1 MDYASRMSENTIE
14 YDRKY
19 YIYIFIIFVSVAQ
32 KEFFTQQM
40 DSKTI

>member
-19 YIYIFIIFVSVAQ
+19 YILFITFVSVAQ
-32 KEFFTQQM
+32 TQFFTQQM